1 MKRKVTKTCGTSG
14 VAMITIA
21 LCLNGL
27 KFLGARLLNW
37 FSLARTQLL
46 QWTRSGG
53 QYKAR
58 LTNSTK
64 LPRRQHQA
72 GIPRC
77 PPDSGKKKSRINQ
90 HSGNASGQKMSKY
103 SRIATACKT
112 KERLDFPLC
121 WPCPNTCP
129 GAQPTCGVGF

>member
-1 MKRKVTKTCGTSG
+1 MKRKVTKTCGTIG

-37 FSLARTQLL
+37 FSLARTQLP
-46 QWTRSGG
+46 QWIRSGG

-77 PPDSGKKKSRINQ
+77 PPDSGKKNQQLINIQ
-90 HSGNASGQKMSKY
+90 EMQAVK
-103 SRIATACKT
+103 R
-112 KERLDFPLC
+112 
-121 WPCPNTCP
+121 CPNTLALPPPARPKKDLTSRCAGCVQTHVQVHSP
-129 GAQPTCGVGF
+129 PVGF